1 MLLENG
7 STGSDVTCL
16 EYDLHILNCYTGGFD
31 GDFGPGL
38 EAAVKQFQGRSGLEQ
53 DGIVG
58 DGTWGKICED
68 IKTIQFA
75 LDAFGYELQTDGLG
89 GPSTESA
96 LGISL
101 YNGNSGSGSTAS
113 GNDNFPLKV
122 GSAGPYVK
130 CLEYG
135 LHIANC
141 YPSNSYNGIF
151 WNIRII
157 RFRIYSKWI
166 FSCC

>member
-31 GDFGPGL
+31 GDFGSGL

-68 IKTIQFA
+68 IKMIQFA
-75 LDAFGYELQTDGLG
+75 LDAIGYELQTDGLG
-89 GPSTESA
+89 GANTLEAVKVFQESKGLTADGYVGPSTESA

-113 GNDNFPLKV
+113 GNDKFPLKV

-135 LHIANC
+135 LHLLSIKL
-141 YPSNSYNGIF
+141 I
-151 WNIRII
+151 
-157 RFRIYSKWI
+157 
-166 FSCC
+166 